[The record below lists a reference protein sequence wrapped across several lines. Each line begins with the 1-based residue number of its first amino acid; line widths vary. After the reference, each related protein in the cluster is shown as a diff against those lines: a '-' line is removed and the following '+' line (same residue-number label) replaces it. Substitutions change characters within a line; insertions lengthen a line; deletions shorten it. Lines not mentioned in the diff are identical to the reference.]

1 MPRKNQK
8 LFEGLI
14 VISSKLP
21 WWAGVS
27 LAVISYL
34 MLSSYASQEVVI
46 THSAGISNAVESML
60 PTMLK
65 TMASIAQYILPL
77 AFLIGAG
84 ASAYQRFVRSDL
96 LQRAASNEGESA
108 VNSMSWREFE
118 KLVGEAFRKQGYRV
132 TETADGADGGIDL
145 VLRKEGETILVQCKH
160 WKTRKVGVKVV
171 RELYGILIDKGAD
184 EVNIVCSGDYTDD
197 AKSFVKNKPIHLID
211 GNQLLSLVQ
220 NAT

>member
-1 MPRKNQK
+1 MPRKKQNI
-8 LFEGLI
+8 FEDII

-34 MLSSYASQEVVI
+34 MLSTYASQEAVV
-46 THSAGISNAVESML
+46 THSDGISKTVESIL
-60 PTMLK
+60 PTIFK
-65 TMASIAQYILPL
+65 TMASIAQYILPF

-84 ASAYQRFVRSDL
+84 TSGYQRLVRSDL
-96 LQRAASNEGESA
+96 LKRAASNNGKSEI
-108 VNSMSWREFE
+108 NSMHWREFE

-145 VLRKEGETILVQCKH
+145 ILRKEDETILVQCKH

-184 EVNIVCSGDYTDD
+184 EVNIVCSGHYTDD
-197 AKSFVKNKPIHLID
+197 AKKFVSNKPIHLID
-211 GNQLLSLVQ
+211 GNQLLSLVEGL
-220 NAT
+220 